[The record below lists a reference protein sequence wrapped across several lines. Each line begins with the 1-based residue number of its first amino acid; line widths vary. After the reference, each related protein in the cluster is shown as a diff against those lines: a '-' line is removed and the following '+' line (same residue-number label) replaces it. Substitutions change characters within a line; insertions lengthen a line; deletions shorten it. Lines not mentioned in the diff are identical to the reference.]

1 MKHLGTKRLETDRL
15 LLRPFVIEDAEVM
28 YRNWANDPEVTKFLT
43 WPPHESVQVTKDLL
57 ADWISQYCNNDFYH
71 WTIVLKEEGE
81 EPVGSISVVLKEDEI
96 KMVHIG
102 YCIGKRWW
110 RQGIT
115 SEALARLVKF
125 FFEEVGVNRIELKHD
140 VNNPNSGKVMK
151 KCGLQFEGTHRE
163 AAWNNQGVCDSAVY
177 AILAKDYF
185 ASQS

>member
-15 LLRPFVIEDAEVM
+15 ILRPFVIEDAEVM

-57 ADWISQYCNNDFYH
+57 EDWISQYKNKEFYH
-71 WTIVLKEEGE
+71 WTIISKENGE

-115 SEALARLVKF
+115 SEALSTLVKF

-140 VNNPNSGKVMK
+140 TNNPNSGKVMM
-151 KCGLQFEGTHRE
+151 KCRLQYEGTHRE
-163 AAWNNQGVCDSAVY
+163 GALNNQGVCDSAMY

-185 ASQS
+185 AALS